1 MAEIASVV
9 RQHSRVSRQGRKPPQ
24 LLPSQSLRRGDRRRN
39 GRSPYGDRSPGFE
52 PPSPRSNQSYRSGY
66 SPRTDGHPRNAE
78 YRDGLQRRES
88 ADRQDWTSADE
99 SEGASAESKVWRWLG
114 GSGATDDGTQGAG
127 AAEAERPFWYRLL
140 GWERRATPAAAPAA
154 AVAKG
159 NGGEE
164 SGSCG
169 EELDSRGNGGGGA
182 EGVMAPALLSMSRWL
197 PHGTGRESNIE
208 LEPITEQWTEE
219 CNGQRSM
226 RWGTESRVDSGTHT
240 PGSQSHH
247 GSAFDAAAF
256 EARLMNEPLIA
267 DPTVAAATAA
277 ATEPPPGLPSWL
289 REVDVGSASTGLT
302 PHVRFDDSGS
312 NPSQDMDGPEPVH
325 EARAEPPPRLDQRT
339 KLTLALDA
347 AGEHDED
354 GMGADDVDRDKPIG
368 FLDIK
373 DELRASRVEAAF
385 AAADRNEERRGR
397 GVFRASE
404 SSGSSVG
411 GGRGKEWERRGA
423 DGEEEDEDASEQFL
437 LDKEVVQA
445 MYDSVTHMQWLTENF
460 KNLLAFSLY
469 TCLYLTVLYL
479 QADSSRN
486 YEVATSHN
494 ILLPPGVSGAVTN
507 TLSGP
512 EDFYTWLNDTILQV
526 LPSRC
531 SFRCSRPGAPSGA
544 PSGAPVQVLLQVLP
558 SSCSFSRLK
567 GHHVPDPLLLP
578 SFLHRSLRCATT
590 QHVLT
595 PNALCPLATACPTPQ
610 VVWKD
615 PPCGNR
621 VCERP
626 LEFPAFGRFGCE
638 ADCGVLPALRP
649 LTLRLSSAFASLEY
663 AQASSWNLCPQGL
676 PSLCWSVPRAF
687 PSPYPLPQAP
697 NLSPAPHPL
706 YALSA
711 PSPHPL
717 LLEPL
722 PPGPALPVLVSATGL
737 PPFRTLSLPIVLV
750 SPIGLPHPPPLPHV
764 QFMRH
769 YSVNSPPHATAPNS
783 PSFPSQTLHTPFPS
797 MPQVRG
803 SSGVFPGGGGV
814 GGDSVGTGG

>member
-526 LPSRC
+526 
-531 SFRCSRPGAPSGA
+531 
-544 PSGAPVQVLLQVLP
+544 
-558 SSCSFSRLK
+558 
-567 GHHVPDPLLLP
+567 
-578 SFLHRSLRCATT
+578 
-590 QHVLT
+590 
-595 PNALCPLATACPTPQ
+595 
-610 VVWKD
+610 VWKD

>member
-526 LPSRC
+526 
-531 SFRCSRPGAPSGA
+531 
-544 PSGAPVQVLLQVLP
+544 
-558 SSCSFSRLK
+558 
-567 GHHVPDPLLLP
+567 
-578 SFLHRSLRCATT
+578 
-590 QHVLT
+590 
-595 PNALCPLATACPTPQ
+595 
-610 VVWKD
+610 VWKD
-615 PPCGNR
+615 PPCGNG